1 MGKIKKRY
9 FFMLPV
15 LILAVFAA
23 GCSSSGSGV
32 SSGTG
37 SESAIEETS
46 DETGIYINAKAVDL
60 TEEGEIDLDLLSVEE
75 GIEILA
81 VKEGDER
88 IFINGEEYTDAVML
102 DIAAITRDETI
113 EIEITDNEGTASYT
127 VNLMPSSFPDYTT
140 EGESLTDGDFYL
152 TTYDEEVNYIFKLDN
167 QGNLIFYKETG
178 DNALDFRKQYNSE
191 GEVRYTYLQYLENS
205 FCGIGGINP
214 GCVVVMDEDYNVID
228 ELYYQTSDGEEIM
241 IDPHGFIYIDDGHY
255 ILTAYEDIAAEDI
268 PEDLNA
274 QDGSA
279 YLAVMFVQEIK
290 DGEVLWEFSSLD
302 YDEFLYATTAVTWDE
317 SMDECYDYMHFN
329 SMYIDNDDN
338 LLISCRN
345 INSIIKVSR
354 QTGELIWILGGSEDE
369 FGLTQDQLFSK
380 QHSIIVTDDGS
391 YMLFN
396 NANDEVEEGTAEV
409 SSIIKLKV
417 DEETMTVTEY
427 SKTDTEFFS
436 NYMGAIRELDSENGI
451 YLYSA
456 GGNYSGGIPEY
467 SMIEYSETEG
477 YIFTFRF
484 NEGNRRLYCANK
496 CE

>member
-1 MGKIKKRY
+1 MSAA
-9 FFMLPV
+9 LV
-15 LILAVFAA
+15 LLIFAA
-23 GCSSSGSGV
+23 GCSSSDSDI
-32 SSGTG
+32 SAD
-37 SESAIEETS
+37 SESISGSEETS
-46 DETGIYINAKAVDL
+46 EEPGIYINGNRIDL
-60 TEEGEIDLDLLSVEE
+60 TEDGGSIDLDLLSVED
-75 GIEILA
+75 GITVSA
-81 VKEGDER
+81 VKEGEEE
-88 IFINGEEYTDAVML
+88 ISVNGEEYTDPVTL
-102 DIAAITRDETI
+102 DVSAITRDETI
-113 EIEITDNEGTASYT
+113 DIEITDDTGTVDYT
-127 VNLMPSSFPDYTT
+127 INLMPSSFLDYTT
-140 EGESLTDGDFYL
+140 EGESQTAGDYYL

-178 DNALDFRKQYNSE
+178 ENALDFRKQYNSE

-214 GCVVVMDEDYNVID
+214 GCVVIMDENYDVI
-228 ELYYQTSDGEEIM
+228 EEVYYQTSDGEEIM

-255 ILTAYEDIAAEDI
+255 ILAAYEDIVVEEI
-268 PEDLNA
+268 PEELGA
-274 QDGSA
+274 QDDSA
-279 YLAVMFVQEIK
+279 YLAVLYIQEIQ
-290 DGEVLWEFSSLD
+290 DGEVLWEFCSQD
-302 YDEFLYATTAVTWDE
+302 YEKFLSATTAVTWE
-317 SMDECYDYMHFN
+317 TSMEECSDYMHFN

-369 FGLTQDQLFSK
+369 FGLTEDQVFSR

-396 NANDEVEEGTAEV
+396 NANEEVEAGKTEV

-456 GGNYSGGIPEY
+456 GGDYTGGIPEY

-477 YIFTFRF
+477 YLFTFRF